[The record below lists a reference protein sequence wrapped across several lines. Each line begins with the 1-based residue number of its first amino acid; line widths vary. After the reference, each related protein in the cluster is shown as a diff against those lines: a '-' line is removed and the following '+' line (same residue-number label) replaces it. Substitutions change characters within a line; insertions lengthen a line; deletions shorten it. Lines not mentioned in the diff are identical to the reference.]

1 MGRIA
6 REDLP
11 DGLFCYDLRG
21 SDDDPGYPIAVEERV
36 IVVNHAASVI
46 TAKPLELPEDGRIM
60 FTEESGLNFVG
71 GEKTI
76 QQFCRESKRTGT
88 PRK

>member
-1 MGRIA
+1 M
-6 REDLP
+6 
-11 DGLFCYDLRG
+11 
-21 SDDDPGYPIAVEERV
+21 
-36 IVVNHAASVI
+36 NHAASVI

-76 QQFCRESKRTGT
+76 QQFLQECVFFLFACFQCLTCFKLAVEYSFS
-88 PRK
+88 P